1 MEKLLIRFLKQ
12 LPREFHELL
21 LKEIGGEMFSN
32 VVRRTLK
39 KTRTPST
46 ARGCTDRTKHNT
58 RQGTSGAC
66 AILTRSGKRTRTPHH
81 GAIRSLVPNPNH
93 MATRLHKDED
103 MQDSYEYWVYSEY
116 ILKL

>member
-1 MEKLLIRFLKQ
+1 MEKLLIRLLEQ

-46 ARGCTDRTKHNT
+46 ARGCPTN
-58 RQGTSGAC
+58 
-66 AILTRSGKRTRTPHH
+66 
-81 GAIRSLVPNPNH
+81 NH
-93 MATRLHKDED
+93 SFYMHFYDEL
-103 MQDSYEYWVYSEY
+103 
-116 ILKL
+116 I